1 MKKSTHRF
9 RNAVFA
15 LACLSGLSSAA
26 SAAPFSSGSTGA
38 DGAFAPTQNT
48 ALALPPNGIFNFT
61 TIAIPAGVTVSF
73 QNNGTNT
80 PVTILATGDVDIQ
93 GTIDIRGGNAEAMKP
108 TVGSFIQQGGL
119 GGPGGYSGGR
129 GGDPGKQPGA
139 AGQGPGGGDGGGGV
153 CSAGST
159 LPIGGAGAGFAG
171 TGTAGYCKK
180 NGYSVGQ
187 KGNGGAP
194 YGTSVMLP
202 LVGGSGGG
210 GGTGAVNATGISG
223 AGGGGGGGALLIASS
238 GTVRLSGSIL
248 AQGGAGGGFG
258 SNCSGWQSGQSG
270 GAGGGGS
277 GGIVRILSQAYQG
290 TGTINVT
297 GGAGGCVSIND
308 WWAGGSGSQG
318 YVSVETPRAGTLSLN
333 GLPSLAITQIGGQAV
348 PPNPTGS
355 GDVSLPL
362 TQANPVQVDIAARY
376 IPPGTALKVVL
387 TPSYSGDVVSVNA
400 SPLTGTLENSTA
412 SASINIPYG
421 ASTLLVQAS
430 YTLTLAM
437 GEALSVYAQGE
448 RVESILMSA
457 VPGGETEF
465 KLVTVSGKQFAV
477 APTVLA
483 MVMPS

>member
-9 RNAVFA
+9 RNLA
-15 LACLSGLSSAA
+15 LAFACLSGLSNSVF
-26 SAAPFSSGSTGA
+26 AAPFSSGSTGA

-48 ALALPPNGIFNFT
+48 ALVLPPNGVFNFT
-61 TIAIPAGVTVSF
+61 TVNIPAGITVSF
-73 QNNGTNT
+73 QNNGTNV

-93 GTIDIRGGNAEAMKP
+93 GTIDIRGGNAEAMKAG
-108 TVGSFIQQGGL
+108 VGSFIQQGAL
-119 GGPGGYSGGR
+119 GGPGGYTGGR

-139 AGQGPGGGDGGGGV
+139 AGQGPGGGEGGGGG
-153 CSAGST
+153 CTADSGA
-159 LPIGGAGAGFAG
+159 PMGGAGAGFAG
-171 TGTAGYCKK
+171 TGVAGYCKK
-180 NGYSVGQ
+180 NGPGTTL
-187 KGNGGAP
+187 KGNGGAA

-210 GGTGAVNATGISG
+210 GGAGAVNTTGTSG

-238 GTVRLSGSIL
+238 GTVRLAGSIL

-258 SNCSGWQSGQSG
+258 SNCSAWQFGQSG

-277 GGIVRILSQAYQG
+277 GGIVRILAQSYQG
-290 TGTINVT
+290 SGAINV
-297 GGAGGCVSIND
+297 AGGLGGCASYSG
-308 WWAGGSGSQG
+308 WWVGGSGSQG

-348 PPNPTGS
+348 PANPTGS
-355 GDVSLPL
+355 GDISLPL

-400 SPLTGTLENSTA
+400 SPLAGTLENSTA

-421 ASTLLVQAS
+421 ASTLFVQAS

-465 KLVTVSGKQFAV
+465 RLVTISGKQFAV
-477 APTVLA
+477 APSVLA